1 MYSTRLLNKNIVEG
15 NKYITVGDPYKDP
28 LANTFRQDKKG
39 ENKPMVVK
47 VDNKIINDQNIEL
60 YTNYVPHR

>member
-1 MYSTRLLNKNIVEG
+1 VEG